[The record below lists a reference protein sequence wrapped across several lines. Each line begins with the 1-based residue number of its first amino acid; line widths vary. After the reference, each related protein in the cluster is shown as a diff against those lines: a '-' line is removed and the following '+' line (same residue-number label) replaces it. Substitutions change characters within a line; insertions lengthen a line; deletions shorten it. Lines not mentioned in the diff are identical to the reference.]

1 VVQLIQITS
10 NALLYQ
16 VRKELGIAEDV
27 NVVILNFG
35 GQVWLSV
42 LIFDSFMVLF

>member
-1 VVQLIQITS
+1 MAQLIQITS
-10 NALLYQ
+10 NAPYDQ
-16 VRKELGIAEDV
+16 VRKELGIGEDV

-42 LIFDSFMVLF
+42 LTLDSFMIF

>member
-1 VVQLIQITS
+1 MAQIIQITS
-10 NALLYQ
+10 NAFDQ

-42 LIFDSFMVLF
+42 LSFDSFMSF